1 MLDYWLATAD
11 IFICADAAGRP
22 YDRLP
27 RKPDLVIGDFDT
39 LRDQGFTGYLENG
52 ETEIDGV
59 RLLHVAEQVSTDSEK
74 ALLWSLT
81 HFHAEGVLLGAMG
94 TRIDHTYFNVSLL
107 ERFAGRMALCLADE
121 YSVNVRL
128 APGSFTHWPLPADT
142 GFSLVPLASPV
153 NEVTLTGASFPL
165 HDARLVPGGPATV
178 SNRVAS
184 PPLSIRVGEGS
195 LLLSVSLLRRRE
207 RPES

>member
-142 GFSLVPLASPV
+142 VLSAAKHRYPCQASV
-153 NEVTLTGASFPL
+153 CAKS
-165 HDARLVPGGPATV
+165 RLIGYV
-178 SNRVAS
+178 
-184 PPLSIRVGEGS
+184 L
-195 LLLSVSLLRRRE
+195 
-207 RPES
+207 